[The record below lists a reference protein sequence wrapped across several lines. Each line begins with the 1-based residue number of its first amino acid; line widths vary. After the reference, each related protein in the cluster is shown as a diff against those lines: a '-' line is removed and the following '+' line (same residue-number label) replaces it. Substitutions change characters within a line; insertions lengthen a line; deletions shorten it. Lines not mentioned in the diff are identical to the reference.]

1 MNDVRA
7 FNDLLTKLAASW
19 QALPDK
25 PEEALE
31 DILRALWYLA
41 AGDPRCIERA
51 AQAELPLLSETGLVH
66 LNELVE
72 KRMAGV
78 PLAHLT
84 GRQQF
89 MGIEMLAGPEALIP
103 RKETEILGNAAL
115 EKLEQLI
122 LERGSAVIVDLC
134 TGSGNLALAL
144 AHCASQ
150 CRVFG
155 SDLSPEAVELAR
167 RNARHLNLQDRVE
180 FREGDFFA
188 PFESAEFVGQ
198 MDMVVCN
205 PPYIS
210 SANVEVMP
218 DEISGHEPRLAFDG
232 GPFGVKFMFRLV
244 RKAHRFLKPGSWLC
258 FEVGLGQGK
267 AMEARSKG
275 AGHYRNVQS
284 VCNAQGQIRAILA
297 QTDAANATSVTA
309 KRYQE
314 NDDKRT

>member
-1 MNDVRA
+1 MNDARE

-19 QALPDK
+19 KALPDK
-25 PEEALE
+25 PEETAEETLC
-31 DILRALWYLA
+31 ALWYLA

-51 AQAELPLLSETGLVH
+51 AQADLPLLSETRWVH

-115 EKLEQLI
+115 EELDLLV
-122 LERGSAVIVDLC
+122 LERGSAVVIDLC

-144 AHCASQ
+144 AHHVSQ

-167 RNARHLNLQDRVE
+167 RDARHLNLQDRVE

-188 PFESAEFVGQ
+188 PFESVEFVGQ
-198 MDMVVCN
+198 VDMVICN

-218 DEISGHEPRLAFDG
+218 DEISGYEPRLAFDG
-232 GPFGVKFMFRLV
+232 GPFGIKFMLRLV
-244 RKAHRFLKPGSWLC
+244 RKAHRFLKPDSWLC

-297 QTDAANATSVTA
+297 QTDAANTSKTIPE
-309 KRYQE
+309 KR
-314 NDDKRT
+314 

>member
-1 MNDVRA
+1 MNNVRA

-25 PEEALE
+25 PEETAE
-31 DILRALWYLA
+31 ETLRALCYLA

-51 AQAELPLLSETGLVH
+51 AQAELPLLSETGWVH
-66 LNELVE
+66 LNGLVE

-103 RKETEILGNAAL
+103 RTETEILGNAAL
-115 EKLEQLI
+115 EKLEPLI
-122 LERGSAVIVDLC
+122 LERGSAVIIDLC

-144 AHCASQ
+144 AYHVSQ

-167 RNARHLNLQDRVE
+167 RNARHLGLQERVE

-198 MDMVVCN
+198 VDTVVCN

-218 DEISGHEPRLAFDG
+218 DEISGYEPRLAFDG
-232 GPFGVKFMFRLV
+232 GRYGTEFMFRLV
-244 RKAHRFLKPGSWLC
+244 REAHRFLKPDSWLC
-258 FEVGLGQGK
+258 FEVGWGQGK
-267 AMEARSKG
+267 VMEAKSKR

-284 VCNAQGQIRAILA
+284 VCNAEGQIRAILA
-297 QTDAANATSVTA
+297 QTDAANTTSITA
-309 KRYQE
+309 K
-314 NDDKRT
+314 